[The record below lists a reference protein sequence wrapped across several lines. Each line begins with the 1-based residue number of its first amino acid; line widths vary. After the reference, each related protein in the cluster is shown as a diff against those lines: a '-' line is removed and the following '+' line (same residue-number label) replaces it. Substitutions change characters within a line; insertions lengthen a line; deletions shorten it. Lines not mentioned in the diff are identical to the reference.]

1 MKTMVRWD
9 ERKNRG
15 KIVMRSTDGA
25 NYKNL
30 LNLHT
35 FLLLLYYVR
44 FFNWQKIENTKIYNE
59 IMFNLFYTNCITFL
73 PYSFTETEKKNRKWQ
88 ERKSGMGLVN
98 DVSKT

>member
-1 MKTMVRWD
+1 
-9 ERKNRG
+9 
-15 KIVMRSTDGA
+15 MRSTDGA